1 VSEIAI
7 DTSAIVEIFLAG
19 PRAAAVRRAL
29 NDAILVFATSAA
41 RVEAA
46 FVMMGRFG
54 WDRATF
60 DENWEALGVE
70 EVPVDPSVADAAI
83 DAFATWGKG
92 RGTAG
97 LNFGD
102 CFSYALARGRN
113 LPLLFVGGDFSR
125 TDIGRA

>member
-1 VSEIAI
+1 VSDIAI
-7 DTSAIVEIFLAG
+7 DTSAIVEILLAG
-19 PRAAAVRRAL
+19 PQSSTVRQAL
-29 NDAILVFATSAA
+29 NDATVIFATSAA

-60 DENWEALGVE
+60 DENWEALGLE
-70 EVPVDPSVADAAI
+70 EVPVDSTIASSAI
-83 DAFATWGKG
+83 DAFAAWGKG

-102 CFSYALARGRN
+102 CFSYALASERN

-125 TDIGRA
+125 TDIARA